1 VTEHSSSSNT
11 PTPRNK
17 TKLSFKPLFKLS
29 SSFVESSASN
39 PMESQSNPRENLP
52 SNLLIESSAESVVA
66 TSTAPPE
73 KTEKTKIE
81 SAAAP
86 TDRAA

>member
-1 VTEHSSSSNT
+1 
-11 PTPRNK
+11 
-17 TKLSFKPLFKLS
+17 
-29 SSFVESSASN
+29 
-39 PMESQSNPRENLP
+39 MESQSNPRENLP